1 MKMKL
6 KQAILFAT
14 IMAVLSFAPA
24 EAKKPVRSLA
34 PVAAKA
40 VPSRI
45 PVLPPIFTA
54 YDVYVG
60 GFHLVASTIWFEEEN
75 NAYHVVVKAGTRG
88 IWARLFPWN
97 TILDARGSI
106 DGDRLEPKEF
116 FTRDEW
122 GHKPKITKL
131 HFDGKGDVSPEFEP
145 PSRDENREIV
155 TPEQRRG
162 SLDPISALL
171 QMLAHV
177 AVDKSCSIPVPVF
190 DGKRRFD
197 ITGRD
202 AGYDVTEGE
211 EYGVY
216 SGQARLCAADFKMIS
231 GEWKDR
237 EHANFWRKTEHE
249 AGREPFHIWL
259 ASPAPGLPEMA
270 VRLESGSIGGL
281 VVVHLSSWRY
291 ATAEEIKEASSGW

>member
-1 MKMKL
+1 MKL
-6 KQAILFAT
+6 KQAILLG
-14 IMAVLSFAPA
+14 IMAAVLPFASA
-24 EAKKPVRSLA
+24 EAKKPSRPHA
-34 PVAAKA
+34 PAVAQAA
-40 VPSRI
+40 PSRI

-60 GFHLVASTIWFEEEN
+60 GFHLVASNIWFEEEN
-75 NAYHVVVKAGTRG
+75 NAYHVVVKAGTHG
-88 IWARLFPWN
+88 FWARLFPWN
-97 TILDARGSI
+97 TILDARGNI
-106 DGDRLEPKEF
+106 NGDRLEPKEF

-131 HFDGKGDVSPEFEP
+131 HFDGKGDVVPEFDP
-145 PSRDENREIV
+145 PSHDENREIV
-155 TPEQRRG
+155 TTEQRHG
-162 SLDPISALL
+162 ALDPITALL

-177 AVDKSCSIPVPVF
+177 AVDKSCATPVPVF

-216 SGQARLCAADFKMIS
+216 SGKARLCHADFKMIS

-237 EHANFWRKTEHE
+237 EHARFWQKTENE
-249 AGREPFHIWL
+249 AGREPFEIWL
-259 ASPAPGLPEMA
+259 ASPAPGLPEMP
-270 VRLESGSIGGL
+270 VRLESGSIAGL

-291 ATAEEIKEASSGW
+291 ATSEEIKAQIP